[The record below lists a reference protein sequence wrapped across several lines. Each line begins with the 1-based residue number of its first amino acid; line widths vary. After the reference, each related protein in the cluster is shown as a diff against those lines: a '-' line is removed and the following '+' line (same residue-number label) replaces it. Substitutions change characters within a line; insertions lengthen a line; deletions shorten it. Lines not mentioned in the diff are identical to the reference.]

1 MLMDASRAFPGFFA
15 IDMSIG
21 TIDDAGWT
29 EHWGLSDK
37 RLVYAFSLDVHYRLI
52 IPDSPAVRLRL
63 TAIRAT
69 ECSTYHV
76 CADREIRGADGK
88 LHEVPLVRIV
98 SGEDWVNLGGTGAG
112 VLNGALVAQSIAES
126 DERLTIEYR
135 GVAAFPR
142 GFQCLRGAGKPSQV
156 PGTAFISTRHSSTD
170 AKYRWLES
178 QPLFGFGQVL
188 IDPEP
193 AAPIASLLSPA
204 PQPECRLKL
213 SFDLYSG
220 V

>member
-1 MLMDASRAFPGFFA
+1 L

-21 TIDDAGWT
+21 TFDDAGWT
-29 EHWGLSDK
+29 QHWGLSDK
-37 RLVYAFSLDVHYRLI
+37 RLVYAFSLDVHYRLALPNSTAI
-52 IPDSPAVRLRL
+52 RLRL

-76 CADREIRGADGK
+76 CADRETRGADGAM
-88 LHEVPLVRIV
+88 HEVPLVRII
-98 SGEDWVNLGGTGAG
+98 SGEDWIDLGETGAG
-112 VLNGALVAQSIAES
+112 VVNGVLVAQPISDSNES
-126 DERLTIEYR
+126 DEQLRIEYR

-142 GFQCLRGAGKPSQV
+142 GFERLRGDGKPSQV
-156 PGTAFISTRHSSTD
+156 PGTAFISTRHSCSHP
-170 AKYRWLES
+170 KYRWLES

-193 AAPIASLLSPA
+193 PPPVASLIKPA
-204 PQPECRLKL
+204 HPECRLKL